1 MTTQS
6 GGPNISAQLV
16 KELRERTGAGFSA
29 CRDALVE
36 TKGEIEAAINVL
48 RKKGQAAA
56 QKKAQR
62 ATSEG
67 MVGYYIHAGGKIGV
81 LVEVNCESDFVA
93 RTEDFQKLCHDVA
106 MHIAALD
113 PRFLKREEVTQ
124 EILDRERDI
133 YKDQAKQTGKPET
146 VIEKIVNGKME
157 KFYEENCLYEQHFIR
172 DEGVTVKELIDLTIA
187 KVGEN
192 IAVRRFARFKVG
204 EGDGAG
210 ACGWAGG
217 CWGCAG
223 AGLRVTAMAHRARR
237 CRAKARRH
245 KKLSATARRGG
256 PFHFGARRGTRLAE
270 ETGGAAGWRCESL
283 LQCARAGGKMA

>member
-6 GGPNISAQLV
+6 GVNISAQLV

-36 TKGEIEAAINVL
+36 AKGDIESAINLL

-56 QKKAQR
+56 QKEAQR

-93 RTEDFQKLCHDVA
+93 RTDDFQKLCHDVA

-113 PRFLKREEVTQ
+113 PRFLKLEEVTQ
-124 EILDRERDI
+124 DTLDREREI
-133 YKDQAKQTGKPET
+133 YREQAKATGKPEP

-157 KFYEENCLYEQHFIR
+157 KFYEENCLYEQHFIK
-172 DEGVTVKELIDLTIA
+172 DEGVTVKELVDQAIA
-187 KVGEN
+187 KLGEN
-192 IAVRRFARFKVG
+192 IAIRRFSRFKVG
-204 EGDGAG
+204 EMDGASSP
-210 ACGWAGG
+210 AETTDEPA
-217 CWGCAG
+217 AP
-223 AGLRVTAMAHRARR
+223 
-237 CRAKARRH
+237 
-245 KKLSATARRGG
+245 SA
-256 PFHFGARRGTRLAE
+256 
-270 ETGGAAGWRCESL
+270 
-283 LQCARAGGKMA
+283 